1 VAAIQAKIDYFR
13 RLSKDI
19 REAMAAKGLPVVDAL
34 ALFARL
40 NQLNI
45 VPDPEVSGTVTVDF
59 RGLTLDKAMEAI
71 LESLG
76 AYAEE
81 DGGLIRVRGM
91 ETKIFSVDYL
101 QAESQPKHSR

>member
-1 VAAIQAKIDYFR
+1 MMNPKIGEPELGKKEVTLAQMLRMGRGQGQAGTAEEPTF
-13 RLSKDI
+13 SFT
-19 REAMAAKGLPVVDAL
+19 AKGLPVVDAL

-76 AYAEE
+76 E
-81 DGGLIRVRGM
+81 
-91 ETKIFSVDYL
+91 
-101 QAESQPKHSR
+101 